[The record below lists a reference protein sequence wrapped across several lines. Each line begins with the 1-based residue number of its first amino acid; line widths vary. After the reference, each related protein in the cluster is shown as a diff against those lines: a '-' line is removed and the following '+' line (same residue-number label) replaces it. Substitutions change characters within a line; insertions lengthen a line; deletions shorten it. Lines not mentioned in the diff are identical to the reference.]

1 MACGLFQNVV
11 PLLEMWSH
19 MFQMQRSKD
28 SQVGGQQKDSINVV
42 VEVTYLSVYFLLNI
56 SDRPRHLKSFPCR
69 FGPLFTDFDRSWALR
84 STGEWA
90 RNCLLQPPNPLID
103 VAGFSVEML
112 MLA

>member
-42 VEVTYLSVYFLLNI
+42 VEVTYLSVYFIYLTSQIDPDI
-56 SDRPRHLKSFPCR
+56 SNHSPVGLVRCSL
-69 FGPLFTDFDRSWALR
+69 T
-84 STGEWA
+84 
-90 RNCLLQPPNPLID
+90 LIA
-103 VAGFSVEML
+103 AGLYEVLESGHAIVFYNRQTL
-112 MLA
+112 